1 MTTRMVHKLDAQR
14 AGGDTGPRNFRMK
27 VIGTCGD
34 KKYIC
39 EVKHDEVE
47 MFLNT
52 YCGGT
57 NRLSVGQ
64 EIDLGKGYNH
74 ARDIKDALDKTREFI
89 KSNQKV
95 VNAIISGLAV
105 IGDEK

>member
-1 MTTRMVHKLDAQR
+1 MPAQ
-14 AGGDTGPRNFRMK
+14 GISNMK

-39 EVKHDEVE
+39 EVKHDELE

-52 YCGGT
+52 YYSGT

-64 EIDLGKGYNH
+64 EVDLGKGYNH

>member
-1 MTTRMVHKLDAQR
+1 
-14 AGGDTGPRNFRMK
+14 MK

-39 EVKHDEVE
+39 EVRHDEVE

-52 YCGGT
+52 YYGGT

-95 VNAIISGLAV
+95 VNAIINGLAV
-105 IGDEK
+105 IGAEN